1 VEKLMRRIFTIGGN
15 EAECWLTH
23 DGSRFVLNTP
33 DGAVPCRL
41 DPTGA
46 PGGYRLRVRGLVRD
60 IRLAVGHEATFVH
73 MTGRAFEVGRVDPV
87 ERLAS
92 RAGAA
97 GEDRLL
103 APMPGVVVSVAVKP
117 GDAVTEGQP
126 LLVIESMKLETT
138 LAAPRDGVIAE
149 MPFAVGDS
157 FGLKAVLAR
166 LAPQE
171 E

>member
-1 VEKLMRRIFTIGGN
+1 MRRIFTINGN

-23 DGSRFVLNTP
+23 DGGRFILNTP

-46 PGGYRLRVRGLVRD
+46 PGGHLLRAGGLVRE
-60 IRLAVGHEATFVH
+60 IRLAVGHEATFIH
-73 MTGRAFEVGRVDPV
+73 MNGQTFEVGRVDPV
-87 ERLAS
+87 ERLAA

-97 GEDRLL
+97 GDDRLL

-117 GDAVTEGQP
+117 GDAVIEGQP

-138 LAAPRDGVIAE
+138 LTAPRDGVVAE
-149 MPFAVGDS
+149 MPFGVGDS
-157 FGLKAVLAR
+157 FGLKDVLAQ